1 MTRLTTP
8 KEMRQR
14 RDAITAIRMGPKH
27 DWVYRAAPP
36 LGDTDTG
43 VKLFDTNKSFA
54 ILTAFH
60 CPGLTEPSD
69 KVPALASGH
78 ACGFASMAGSG
89 KLGIRLQHV
98 ANASAPNIAWMGYG
112 GFGPVFGFN
121 GGGGPNWAC
130 GSFKPFSAVGG
141 RTLTIHRS
149 KAIDESGNPTNLDG
163 GASFELCG
171 VGARVS
177 GQGTFTASATE
188 TLHVYSCEEIVID
201 QIVVYLRELT
211 KEEEEK
217 WRCYGALP

>member
-27 DWVYRAAPP
+27 DWVYRAAPS

-54 ILTAFH
+54 ILMSWH
-60 CPGLTEPSD
+60 CPGMATPSD
-69 KVPALASGH
+69 TAPTLAGGHASGI
-78 ACGFASMAGSG
+78 ASMAGSG
-89 KLGIRLQHV
+89 KVGIRYQHL
-98 ANASAPNIAWMGYG
+98 SGQGDPNVAWMGYG
-112 GFGPVFGFN
+112 KSTTYFGFN
-121 GGGGPNWAC
+121 QAP
-130 GSFKPFSAVGG
+130 FKPYSQAGG
-141 RTLTIHRS
+141 RALVIHRS
-149 KAIDESGNPTNLDG
+149 KALDEYGNPTNLDG
-163 GASFELCG
+163 GASFETCG
-171 VGARVS
+171 VRAFIS
-177 GQGTFTASATE
+177 GKGTFTASATE
-188 TLHVYSCEEIVID
+188 TMHVYSCEEIVID